1 MQRLIKPE
9 LRAVVELLMKAE
21 RVDLLMKPQ
30 RVELSFTDVRLRD
43 PPSEDRVYLD
53 TLSRVAGRLAGM
65 GGERHRGK

>member
-1 MQRLIKPE
+1 
-9 LRAVVELLMKAE
+9 MKAE
-21 RVDLLMKPQ
+21 RVNLLMKPQ